1 MDFYP
6 LIIRQNNSQV
16 YYLLQYSIWFLEWIY
31 DADILLIWII
41 RKSKNEQFWTGYFIY
56 VYIRGHSIST
66 WTKWECGGRG
76 SKNVCFCWR
85 SGYKNCPCSE
95 GGGRKWQNS
104 VHVVVEWP
112 LIYECNVWNTDFAV
126 FLSFIRTVL
135 MPASSSSTVFVSRMD
150 KIRSQVLQFFPSKRQ
165 RKSDESTGYL
175 YSFAKSFIN

>member
-95 GGGRKWQNS
+95 GGGSKMAKFCPRSCWMTPNLWMQRLKYRFCS
-104 VHVVVEWP
+104 FLV
-112 LIYECNVWNTDFAV
+112 IYSDCFDA
-126 FLSFIRTVL
+126 RVL
-135 MPASSSSTVFVSRMD
+135 EFHCFCL
-150 KIRSQVLQFFPSKRQ
+150 KN
-165 RKSDESTGYL
+165 G
-175 YSFAKSFIN
+175 